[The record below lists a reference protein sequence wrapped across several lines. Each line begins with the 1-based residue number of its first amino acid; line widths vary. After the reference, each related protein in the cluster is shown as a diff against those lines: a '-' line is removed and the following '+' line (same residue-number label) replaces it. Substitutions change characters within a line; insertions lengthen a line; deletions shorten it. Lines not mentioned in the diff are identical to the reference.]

1 MERKIRMNWLSL
13 FAIIFMVALLVG
25 GSTTHVKAQKGLVDL
40 NTASEKEL
48 EALKGVGPAT
58 AKKIIAGRPYKSVDE
73 LSKAGLSTKQID
85 ALKPFVTAGAATP
98 APAVPVT
105 KAPAAPKAAA
115 VKGEMAMVDLNTASE
130 KELEALKGV
139 GPATAKKI
147 TAGRP
152 YKSVDELSKAGLS
165 TKQIDALKP
174 FVTVGSV
181 ATAPAPAAKAASAVT
196 AAPKAAP
203 APPAAA
209 PAAAA
214 TKAPS
219 AKASAAKLA
228 PGQKININTAS
239 KEQLDMLPG
248 IGPVKAQTIIDG
260 RPYKNIEDI
269 KKVKG
274 IKEKEFG
281 KIKDIITVE

>member
-1 MERKIRMNWLSL
+1 MSKKM
-13 FAIIFMVALLVG
+13 
-25 GSTTHVKAQKGLVDL
+25 GSTSFRFHWFHVVILFLGLLLLGAPMAYVHAQKALVDL
-40 NTASEKEL
+40 NTASDKEL

-85 ALKPFVTAGAATP
+85 ALKPFVTAGAAAP
-98 APAVPVT
+98 APTAPVT

-115 VKGEMAMVDLNTASE
+115 AKGEKGLVDLNAASE
-130 KELEALKGV
+130 NELEALKGV

-165 TKQIDALKP
+165 TKQIEALKP
-174 FVTVGSV
+174 FVTVGSAV
-181 ATAPAPAAKAASAVT
+181 PTQPPAAPV
-196 AAPKAAP
+196 AAP
-203 APPAAA
+203 AKAPPA
-209 PAAAA
+209 
-214 TKAPS
+214 KAQ
-219 AKASAAKLA
+219 AAKLA
-228 PGQKININTAS
+228 PGQKININTAT

-248 IGPVKAQTIIDG
+248 IGPVKAQAVIEG
-260 RPYKNIEDI
+260 RPYKKIEDI

-274 IKEKEFG
+274 IKEGEFN
-281 KIKDIITVE
+281 KIKDVITVD

>member
-1 MERKIRMNWLSL
+1 MSKKEGNTSFKFHWFHVVILFLSL
-13 FAIIFMVALLVG
+13 LLLGAPMAYV
-25 GSTTHVKAQKGLVDL
+25 HAQKALVDL
-40 NTASEKEL
+40 NTASDKEL

-85 ALKPFVTAGAATP
+85 ALKPFVTAGAAAP
-98 APAVPVT
+98 APTAPMT

-115 VKGEMAMVDLNTASE
+115 AKGEKGLVDLNTASE

-165 TKQIDALKP
+165 AKKIEDLKP
-174 FVTVGSV
+174 FVTVGS
-181 ATAPAPAAKAASAVT
+181 
-196 AAPKAAP
+196 AAPTQ
-203 APPAAA
+203 PPAA

-214 TKAPS
+214 KAPS
-219 AKASAAKLA
+219 AKAQAAKLA

-239 KEQLDMLPG
+239 KEQLDVLPG
-248 IGPVKAQTIIDG
+248 IGPVKAQAIIDG

-281 KIKDIITVE
+281 KIKEMITVD

>member
-1 MERKIRMNWLSL
+1 MSIKTGKASFKFHGTHLVVFTFTL
-13 FAIIFMVALLVG
+13 LLVLG
-25 GSTTHVKAQKGLVDL
+25 APIAYVHAQKAQVDL
-40 NTASEKEL
+40 NNASQKEL

-58 AKKIIAGRPYKSVDE
+58 AKKIIAGRPYKSVDD

-85 ALKPFVTAGAATP
+85 ALKPFVTVVAAAP
-98 APAVPVT
+98 APAAPVS
-105 KAPAAPKAAA
+105 KASAAPKAAA
-115 VKGEMAMVDLNTASE
+115 VKGEKAMVDLNTASE

-147 TAGRP
+147 VSGRP
-152 YKSVDELSKAGLS
+152 YRSVDELSKAGLS
-165 TKQIDALKP
+165 AKKIEDLKP

-181 ATAPAPAAKAASAVT
+181 APTQ
-196 AAPKAAP
+196 
-203 APPAAA
+203 PPAA

-214 TKAPS
+214 KATS
-219 AKASAAKLA
+219 AKAQAAKLA

-248 IGPVKAQTIIDG
+248 IGAVKAQAIIAG
-260 RPYKNIEDI
+260 RPFKNIEDI

-274 IKEKEFG
+274 IKEKEFS

>member
-1 MERKIRMNWLSL
+1 MCKRSFTFHWFRGIVVL
-13 FAIIFMVALLVG
+13 FSILLLLGVPLAYV
-25 GSTTHVKAQKGLVDL
+25 HAQKAQLDL
-40 NTASEKEL
+40 NTASQKEF

-73 LSKAGLSTKQID
+73 LSKAGLSTKQIE
-85 ALKPFVTAGAATP
+85 ALKPFVTVGSAPTAPPAT
-98 APAVPVT
+98 A
-105 KAPAAPKAAA
+105 KAPAAVTTPATPKAAA
-115 VKGEMAMVDLNTASE
+115 VKGEMALVDLNTASE

-165 TKQIDALKP
+165 TKQIEALKP
-174 FVTVGSV
+174 FVSVGSAV
-181 ATAPAPAAKAASAVT
+181 PAQAP
-196 AAPKAAP
+196 
-203 APPAAA
+203 AA

-214 TKAPS
+214 AKAPS

-228 PGQKININTAS
+228 PGEKININTAS
-239 KEQLDMLPG
+239 KEQLDKLPG
-248 IGPVKAQTIIDG
+248 IGPVKAQAIVDG
-260 RPYKNIEDI
+260 RPYKSIEDI

-274 IKEKEFG
+274 IKEKEFN
-281 KIKDIITVE
+281 KIKDVITVQ